1 MIIFWNPSPP
11 LPWHMIMI
19 LFTTSPA
26 CWLTM
31 IGAQHV
37 HWRMGEIVIIWKA
50 SYMDS
55 APLTGGCYLQPT
67 TCVCSGLG
75 IACTSQSL
83 FSTTQIS
90 NCHSNDTCIMILQV
104 SLLMQI
110 CEACQQASDPLELAC
125 CYLEQDR
132 FSDQACT
139 TCCGYIQKELRVVW
153 NKLPK
158 YFGLQWNAPVLCNC
172 VLHVW
177 LIFLLLLIAVVV
189 FGQNVQIASCLWTW

>member
-1 MIIFWNPSPP
+1 MIISRNPSPP

-26 CWLTM
+26 CRLTM

-37 HWRMGEIVIIWKA
+37 HRRMVEIVTIWKA

-67 TCVCSGLG
+67 TCACSGLG
-75 IACTSQSL
+75 IACTSQCL

-139 TCCGYIQKELRVVW
+139 MCCGYIQKELRVVW

-158 YFGLQWNAPVLCNC
+158 YFGLQ
-172 VLHVW
+172 
-177 LIFLLLLIAVVV
+177 
-189 FGQNVQIASCLWTW
+189 